1 MYERILVPVDG
12 SPTSDRGL
20 QEAIRLAKLTG
31 AQIRLLHVVDIVSV
45 YAISGEGYAVPA
57 SVDIL
62 EPVRQGGREIVRV
75 ARDAVTSQG
84 IAADTAMREN
94 SAGRV
99 ADLIVQ
105 EALDWH
111 ADLIVLG
118 THGRRGVQR
127 MVVGSDAELV
137 VRRAPVPVLLVRLP
151 A

>member
-12 SPTSDRGL
+12 SPTSERGL

-45 YAISGEGYAVPA
+45 YAITGEGFAVPVFA
-57 SVDIL
+57 DIL
-62 EPVRQGGREIVRV
+62 EPVRQGGREILRA
-75 ARDAVTSQG
+75 ARETVTSQG

-99 ADLIVQ
+99 ADLIVD
-105 EALDWH
+105 EATDWR

-127 MVVGSDAELV
+127 MALGSDAELV
-137 VRRAPVPVLLVRLP
+137 VRRASVPVLLVRLP